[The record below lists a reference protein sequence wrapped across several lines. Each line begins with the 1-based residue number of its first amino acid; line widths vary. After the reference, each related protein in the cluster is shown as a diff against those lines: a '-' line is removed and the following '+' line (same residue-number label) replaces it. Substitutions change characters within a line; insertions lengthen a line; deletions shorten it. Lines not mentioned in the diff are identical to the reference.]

1 MNKKRTSF
9 FETKTYLDKYINER
23 TTATIRTL
31 MIQKDYEY
39 HVKKKVLLCRNF
51 LKIYVYSYIV
61 LRKLPPYNGG
71 KVLWGTSVCF
81 YISNIGT
88 PHNVHN
94 KNKTLW

>member
-1 MNKKRTSF
+1 MNKKRTLF

-39 HVKKKVLLCRNF
+39 HVKKQLLLCRNF

-61 LRKLPPYNGG
+61 LRKLPLCNGAKSCG
-71 KVLWGTSVCF
+71 VPVFAST
-81 YISNIGT
+81 
-88 PHNVHN
+88 
-94 KNKTLW
+94 